1 MSTLIVFLTGPN
13 NKTSKQQD
21 LINLLGAMYAV
32 VLSLGALNAS
42 AVQSVV
48 VIERT
53 VFYREKATG
62 TYSALPYA
70 FSQVTQMQ
78 LVSF

>member
-1 MSTLIVFLTGPN
+1 MVLLSDVNSNCFFN
-13 NKTSKQQD
+13 RDKQQD
-21 LINLLGAMYAV
+21 LMNLLGAMYAA
-32 VLSLGALNAS
+32 VLFLGATNAS

-48 VIERT
+48 AIERT
-53 VFYREKATG
+53 VFYRERATG
-62 TYSALPYA
+62 MYSALPYA